1 MIFPLLQLLFI
12 ASTSAHANNATVMAR
27 TPASPNF
34 KTFYFFSSEIKSN
47 VRFTCFITVLNDT
60 LMAFKPADI
69 TLVKT
74 VKSPPSC
81 VKLAIAGM
89 CVIAGVAPEKSTDP
103 AAKKN
108 VTIHTKENVKL
119 KKKIRVKSS
128 ACLTVLTCS
137 KKLIHFSVHKT
148 FILMTKTSC
157 WLRFG
162 YSASLLQTNFLMP
175 RLKKWVLFWV
185 LSIFT
190 VVEVGGLT
198 GVVFSIYKSTLILNK
213 KLINNFC
220 LHTHLFHKIRGKG
233 LLELHFVSIMHLL
246 TASYLD
252 TIYLALIC
260 RRPLTL
266 VFSWISMLAP
276 VHTYPLH
283 WQQDVTSIS
292 CNYFQRKEKKTE
304 ISDVSFPFIYLLTF

>member
-1 MIFPLLQLLFI
+1 
-12 ASTSAHANNATVMAR
+12 
-27 TPASPNF
+27 
-34 KTFYFFSSEIKSN
+34 
-47 VRFTCFITVLNDT
+47 
-60 LMAFKPADI
+60 MAFKPADI

-137 KKLIHFSVHKT
+137 KKSIHYSVYKT
-148 FILMTKTSC
+148 FIFMTKTSC

-162 YSASLLQTNFLMP
+162 YPASLLQTNFPLP
-175 RLKKWVLFWV
+175 SSWKNGCFFEYEVLLV
-185 LSIFT
+185 FT
-190 VVEVGGLT
+190 IGEVGGLT
-198 GVVFSIYKSTLILNK
+198 GVVFSIYKSTLILNI

-246 TASYLD
+246 TASYLPRHY
-252 TIYLALIC
+252 ISCINLQSSIN
-260 RRPLTL
+260 PG
-266 VFSWISMLAP
+266 FSWISMLAP

-304 ISDVSFPFIYLLTF
+304 ISDVSFPFIYLHFSYCIYVDYYIIPPGRLFVVVLNCQNNLLPFVLDH